1 MNQSPSQSLSTYQST
16 TTGVLDYLK
25 NQLSSITGWSN
36 IPGSLVKVSSSP
48 GGYTWGYN
56 STGKIYSCKNPCSPP
71 NWKLMNPEQREDE
84 KDMIVDMA
92 TDSQFVYFL
101 INWGK
106 GRLIFKVPIDAQ
118 DITNKNADY
127 IFLPAASD
135 YDRTVYGNIKSLTV
149 TDGYIQVAGET
160 TDKYNLNVTATCAK
174 PCNPSSWNIN
184 WLDNY
189 DQLNG
194 KYTDRFKLIGS
205 GNKHTYFKSTM
216 TSKIL
221 KNDETLQT
229 GLKPINGIEGI
240 NVTSLAAD
248 ADNTALYAS
257 DNSKLYKCEGTCES
271 KDQLKVVDTQGHLPI
286 QGKGSLSIE
295 PTSRTLWMLASDSV
309 PGGNIFQRLDAPDIS
324 APVLDYANK
333 TEDQRDRIVNSL
345 GGTMAIQTAQISS
358 GMAKEEAAD
367 AFKQLSDLSGD
378 HKKIDNEIQLL
389 ERKIENTNNQLSGI
403 NDKKKPLL
411 SLLIS
416 LAIVAIMY
424 LTVGWFMPYGLSM
437 GFAVI
442 VLGTGLG
449 FSIYFSTLNNGGL

>member
-56 STGKIYSCKNPCSPP
+56 STGDIYSCKNPCSPP
-71 NWKLMNPEQREDE
+71 NWKSMWAERRKGDEDSII
-84 KDMIVDMA
+84 DIV
-92 TDSQFVYFL
+92 TDSQFAYIL
-101 INWGK
+101 TKWGI
-106 GRLIFKVPIDAQ
+106 GRAILKVPIDAQ
-118 DITNKNADY
+118 DFRKLNMNDNVIL
-127 IFLPAASD
+127 LPSESD
-135 YDRTVYGNIKSLTV
+135 YDRRVYGNIKNLTV
-149 TDGYIQVAGET
+149 TDGYIQVSGET
-160 TDKYNLNVTATCAK
+160 PDNLNVTATCPK
-174 PCNPSSWNIN
+174 PCNPSSWKIN

-216 TSKIL
+216 SSKIL

-229 GLKPINGIEGI
+229 GLKPINGLEGV

-257 DNSKLYKCEGTCES
+257 DNSKLYKCEGTCET

-286 QGKGSLSIE
+286 QGKGSLSID

-309 PGGNIFQRLDAPDIS
+309 PGGNIFQRLDAPDVS

-358 GMAKEEAAD
+358 GMAKQEAAD

-411 SLLIS
+411 SLLIA

-449 FSIYFSTLNNGGL
+449 FSIYFSTTK